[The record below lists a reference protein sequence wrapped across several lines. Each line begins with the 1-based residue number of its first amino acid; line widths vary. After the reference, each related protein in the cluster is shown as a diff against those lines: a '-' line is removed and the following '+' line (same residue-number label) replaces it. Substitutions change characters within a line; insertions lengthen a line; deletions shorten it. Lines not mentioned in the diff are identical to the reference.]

1 MKAGHY
7 LNRAEKA
14 YEILNKFHT
23 KMFDLGGEESEHWCD
38 ELNHWERILRQA
50 ITWGKD
56 SEEFQIL
63 EKQDDQI
70 RAKGEFIEGL
80 EDQIKYLK
88 DQIKK
93 HKQLKLDLIKEKE
106 DLLVEFNV
114 DDKNIEKR
122 LSQQYPEFL

>member
-23 KMFDLGGEESEHWCD
+23 KMFELGGEESEHWCD

-56 SEEFQIL
+56 SEEFTIL
-63 EKQDDQI
+63 EQQDDKIDSCDGYIKDYQKQI
-70 RAKGEFIEGL
+70 N
-80 EDQIKYLK
+80 YLK
-88 DQIKK
+88 TLIKK
-93 HKQLKLDLIKEKE
+93 TKQRKVDLIKEKE

-114 DDKNIEKR
+114 DHKNIEKR
-122 LSQQYPEFL
+122 LSQSYPEFI

>member
-23 KMFDLGGEESEHWCD
+23 KMFELGGEESEHWCD
-38 ELNHWERILRQA
+38 ELNHWERVLRQA
-50 ITWGKD
+50 IEWGKD

-63 EKQDDQI
+63 EKQDRKI
-70 RAKGEFIEGL
+70 HSCNY
-80 EDQIKYLK
+80 YLK
-88 DQIKK
+88 DYQNQINYLKTLIKK
-93 HKQLKLDLIKEKE
+93 TKQQKVDLLKEKE

-114 DDKNIEKR
+114 DHKNIEKR
-122 LSQQYPEFL
+122 LSQSYPEFT

>member
-14 YEILNKFHT
+14 YKILDRFHS
-23 KMFDLGGEESEHWCD
+23 KMFELGGEESEHWCD

-70 RAKGEFIEGL
+70 QAKIEFIKGL
-80 EDQIKYLK
+80 EEQIKYLK
-88 DQIKK
+88 NQIKK
-93 HKQLKLDLIKEKE
+93 HKQYKLDLIKEKE

-114 DDKNIEKR
+114 DHKNIEKR
-122 LSQQYPEFL
+122 LSEQYPEFT

>member
-23 KMFDLGGEESEHWCD
+23 KMFELGGEESEHWCD

-63 EKQDDQI
+63 EKQDDKIQ
-70 RAKGEFIEGL
+70 AKIEFIEDL
-80 EDQIKYLK
+80 EEQIKYLK
-88 DQIKK
+88 NQIKK
-93 HKQLKLDLIKEKE
+93 HIQYKLDLIKEKE

-114 DDKNIEKR
+114 DHKNIEKR
-122 LSQQYPEFL
+122 LSEQYPEFI

>member
-23 KMFDLGGEESEHWCD
+23 KMFDLRGEESEHWCD

-63 EKQDDQI
+63 EKQDDKI
-70 RAKGEFIEGL
+70 LAKGEYIKGIE
-80 EDQIKYLK
+80 EQIKYLK
-88 DQIKK
+88 NQIKK

-114 DDKNIEKR
+114 DHKNIEKR
-122 LSQQYPEFL
+122 LSQSYPEFT

>member
-23 KMFDLGGEESEHWCD
+23 KMFELGGEESEHWCD

-63 EKQDDQI
+63 EKQDDKIQ
-70 RAKGEFIEGL
+70 AKVEFIEGL
-80 EDQIKYLK
+80 EEQIKYLK
-88 DQIKK
+88 NQIKK
-93 HKQLKLDLIKEKE
+93 HKKYKLDLIKEKE

-114 DDKNIEKR
+114 DHKNIEKR
-122 LSQQYPEFL
+122 LSQSYPEFI

>member
-23 KMFDLGGEESEHWCD
+23 KMFELGGEESEHWCD

-63 EKQDDQI
+63 EKQDDKIQ
-70 RAKGEFIEGL
+70 AKDEFIKDL
-80 EDQIKYLK
+80 EEQIKYLK
-88 DQIKK
+88 IKK
-93 HKQLKLDLIKEKE
+93 IKHIQYKLDLIKEKE

-114 DDKNIEKR
+114 DHKNIEKR
-122 LSQQYPEFL
+122 LSEQYPEFI

>member
-23 KMFDLGGEESEHWCD
+23 KMFELGGEESEYWCD

-56 SEEFQIL
+56 SEEFTIL
-63 EKQDDQI
+63 EQQDDKIDSCDGYIKDYQKQI
-70 RAKGEFIEGL
+70 N
-80 EDQIKYLK
+80 YLK
-88 DQIKK
+88 TLIQKT
-93 HKQLKLDLIKEKE
+93 KQRKVDLIKEKE

-114 DDKNIEKR
+114 DHKNIEKR
-122 LSQQYPEFL
+122 LSQSYPEFT

>member
-23 KMFDLGGEESEHWCD
+23 KMFELGGEESEHWCD

-56 SEEFQIL
+56 SEEFTIL
-63 EKQDDQI
+63 EQQDDKIDSCDGYIKDYQNQI
-70 RAKGEFIEGL
+70 N
-80 EDQIKYLK
+80 YLK
-88 DQIKK
+88 TLIQKT
-93 HKQLKLDLIKEKE
+93 KQRKVDLIKEKE
-106 DLLVEFNV
+106 DLLIEFNV
-114 DDKNIEKR
+114 DHKNIEKR
-122 LSQQYPEFL
+122 LSQSYPEFT

>member
-23 KMFDLGGEESEHWCD
+23 KMFELGGEESEHWCD

-56 SEEFQIL
+56 SEEFTIL
-63 EKQDDQI
+63 EQQDDKIDSCDGYIKDYQKQI
-70 RAKGEFIEGL
+70 N
-80 EDQIKYLK
+80 YLK
-88 DQIKK
+88 TLIKK
-93 HKQLKLDLIKEKE
+93 TEQRKVDLLKEKE

-114 DDKNIEKR
+114 DHKNIEKR
-122 LSQQYPEFL
+122 LSQSYPEFI

>member
-23 KMFDLGGEESEHWCD
+23 KMFELGGEESEHWCD

-106 DLLVEFNV
+106 NLLIEFNV
-114 DDKNIEKR
+114 DHKNIEKR
-122 LSQQYPEFL
+122 LSQSYPEFT

>member
-70 RAKGEFIEGL
+70 KAKGEFIEGL

-106 DLLVEFNV
+106 DLLIEFNV

-122 LSQQYPEFL
+122 LSQSYPEFT

>member
-23 KMFDLGGEESEHWCD
+23 KMFELGGEESEHWCD

-63 EKQDDQI
+63 EKQDDKIQ
-70 RAKGEFIEGL
+70 AKGEYIKGIE
-80 EDQIKYLK
+80 EQIKYLK
-88 DQIKK
+88 NQIKK

-114 DDKNIEKR
+114 DHKNIEKR
-122 LSQQYPEFL
+122 LSQSYPEFI

>member
-23 KMFDLGGEESEHWCD
+23 KMFELGGEESEHWCD

-63 EKQDDQI
+63 EKQDDKIQ
-70 RAKGEFIEGL
+70 AKGEYIKGIE
-80 EDQIKYLK
+80 EQIKYLK
-88 DQIKK
+88 NQIKK

-114 DDKNIEKR
+114 DHKNIEKR
-122 LSQQYPEFL
+122 LSQSYPEFT

>member
-50 ITWGKD
+50 IEWGKD

-63 EKQDDQI
+63 EKQD
-70 RAKGEFIEGL
+70 AKIHTSNCYIKDYEE
-80 EDQIKYLK
+80 QIKYCKERIKWQKKRTAELK
-88 DQIKK
+88 
-93 HKQLKLDLIKEKE
+93 KEKE
-106 DLLVEFNV
+106 DLLVEFNI
-114 DDKNIEKR
+114 DHKNIEKR
-122 LSQQYPEFL
+122 LSRSYPEFT

>member
-23 KMFDLGGEESEHWCD
+23 KMFELGGEESEHWCD

-56 SEEFQIL
+56 SEEFTIL
-63 EKQDDQI
+63 EQQDDKIDSCDGYIKDYQKQI
-70 RAKGEFIEGL
+70 N
-80 EDQIKYLK
+80 YLK
-88 DQIKK
+88 TLIKK
-93 HKQLKLDLIKEKE
+93 TKQRRVDLIKEKE

-114 DDKNIEKR
+114 DHKNIEKR
-122 LSQQYPEFL
+122 LSQSYPEFT

>member
-38 ELNHWERILRQA
+38 ELNHWERVLRQA
-50 ITWGKD
+50 IEWGKD

-63 EKQDDQI
+63 EKQDKKINDFN
-70 RAKGEFIEGL
+70 EFIKDYQ
-80 EDQIKYLK
+80 DQIKYLK
-88 DQIKK
+88 NLIKK
-93 HKQLKLDLIKEKE
+93 TKQEKADLIKEKE

-114 DDKNIEKR
+114 DHKNIEKR
-122 LSQQYPEFL
+122 LSQSYPEFT

>member
-23 KMFDLGGEESEHWCD
+23 KMFELGGEESEHWCD

-50 ITWGKD
+50 IEWGKD

-63 EKQDDQI
+63 EKQD
-70 RAKGEFIEGL
+70 AKIHTSNCYIKDYEE
-80 EDQIKYLK
+80 QIKYCKERIKWQKKRTAELK
-88 DQIKK
+88 
-93 HKQLKLDLIKEKE
+93 KEKE
-106 DLLVEFNV
+106 DLLIEFNV

-122 LSQQYPEFL
+122 LSQSYPEFT

>member
-14 YEILNKFHT
+14 YKILDRFHS
-23 KMFDLGGEESEHWCD
+23 KMFELGGEESEHWCD

-63 EKQDDQI
+63 EKQDDKIQ
-70 RAKGEFIEGL
+70 AKDEFIKDL
-80 EDQIKYLK
+80 EEQIKYLK
-88 DQIKK
+88 IKK
-93 HKQLKLDLIKEKE
+93 IKHIQYKLDLIKEKE

-114 DDKNIEKR
+114 DHKNIEKR
-122 LSQQYPEFL
+122 LSEQYPEFI

>member
-38 ELNHWERILRQA
+38 ELNHWERVLRQA

-63 EKQDDQI
+63 EKQDRKI
-70 RAKGEFIEGL
+70 HSCNY
-80 EDQIKYLK
+80 YLK
-88 DQIKK
+88 DYQNQINYLKTLIKK
-93 HKQLKLDLIKEKE
+93 TKQQKVDLLKEKD
-106 DLLVEFNV
+106 DLLVEFNL
-114 DDKNIEKR
+114 DHKNIEKR
-122 LSQQYPEFL
+122 LSQSYPEFT

>member
-23 KMFDLGGEESEHWCD
+23 KMFELGGEESEHWCD

-56 SEEFQIL
+56 SEEFVIL
-63 EKQDDQI
+63 EKQDKKINSCDDYIKDYQNQI
-70 RAKGEFIEGL
+70 N
-80 EDQIKYLK
+80 YLK
-88 DQIKK
+88 TQIKK
-93 HKQLKLDLIKEKE
+93 TKQHKVNLVKEKE

-114 DDKNIEKR
+114 DHKNIEKR
-122 LSQQYPEFL
+122 LSEQYPEFI

>member
-23 KMFDLGGEESEHWCD
+23 KMFELGGEESEHWCD

-63 EKQDDQI
+63 EKQDKKINSCDDYIKDYQNQI
-70 RAKGEFIEGL
+70 N
-80 EDQIKYLK
+80 YLK
-88 DQIKK
+88 TQIKK
-93 HKQLKLDLIKEKE
+93 TKQHKFNLVKEKE

-114 DDKNIEKR
+114 DHKNIEKR
-122 LSQQYPEFL
+122 LSQSYPEFI

>member
-38 ELNHWERILRQA
+38 ELNHWERVLRQA

-56 SEEFQIL
+56 SEEFVIL
-63 EKQDDQI
+63 EKQD
-70 RAKGEFIEGL
+70 AKIHTSNLHIEDYK
-80 EDQIKYLK
+80 EQIKYLK
-88 DQIKK
+88 NQIKK
-93 HKQLKLDLIKEKE
+93 QKQHTADLIKEKE
-106 DLLVEFNV
+106 ELLIEFNV
-114 DDKNIEKR
+114 DNKNIEKR
-122 LSQQYPEFL
+122 LTQSYPEFT

>member
-14 YEILNKFHT
+14 YEILNKFYT
-23 KMFDLGGEESEHWCD
+23 KMFELGGEESEHWCD

-56 SEEFQIL
+56 SEEFTIL
-63 EKQDDQI
+63 EQQDDKIDSCDGYIKDYQKQI
-70 RAKGEFIEGL
+70 N
-80 EDQIKYLK
+80 YLK
-88 DQIKK
+88 TLIKK
-93 HKQLKLDLIKEKE
+93 TKQRKVDLIKEKE

-114 DDKNIEKR
+114 DHKNIEKR
-122 LSQQYPEFL
+122 LSQSYPEFT

>member
-23 KMFDLGGEESEHWCD
+23 KMFELGGEESEHWCD

-56 SEEFQIL
+56 SEEFTIL
-63 EKQDDQI
+63 EQQDDKIDSCDGYIKDYQKQI
-70 RAKGEFIEGL
+70 N
-80 EDQIKYLK
+80 YLK
-88 DQIKK
+88 TLIKK
-93 HKQLKLDLIKEKE
+93 TKQRKVDLIKEKE
-106 DLLVEFNV
+106 DLLIEFNV
-114 DDKNIEKR
+114 DHKNIEKR
-122 LSQQYPEFL
+122 LSQSYPEFT

>member
-23 KMFDLGGEESEHWCD
+23 KMFELGGEESEHWCD

-56 SEEFQIL
+56 SEEFTIL
-63 EKQDDQI
+63 EQQDDKIDSCNGYIKDYQKQI
-70 RAKGEFIEGL
+70 N
-80 EDQIKYLK
+80 YLK
-88 DQIKK
+88 TLIKK
-93 HKQLKLDLIKEKE
+93 TKQRKVDLIKEKE
-106 DLLVEFNV
+106 DLLIEFNV
-114 DDKNIEKR
+114 DHKNIEKR
-122 LSQQYPEFL
+122 LSQSYPEFT

>member
-23 KMFDLGGEESEHWCD
+23 KMFELGGEESEHWCD

-56 SEEFQIL
+56 SEEFTIL
-63 EKQDDQI
+63 EQQDDKIDSCDGYIKDYQNQI
-70 RAKGEFIEGL
+70 N
-80 EDQIKYLK
+80 YLK
-88 DQIKK
+88 TLIKK
-93 HKQLKLDLIKEKE
+93 TKQRKLDLIKEKE

-114 DDKNIEKR
+114 DHKNIEKR
-122 LSQQYPEFL
+122 LSESYPEFI